1 MGDANIHTM
10 KFQLKYHIPVQK
22 NYDDIPKPL
31 CKQIK
36 EYVEDVLKEV
46 VLSQQRPFTL
56 HQL

>member
-1 MGDANIHTM
+1 M